1 MRFDYSKL
9 QFSKFLLSS
18 MPYLLSLWLC
28 LVLAGMANAA
38 ESPAAQFVDNA
49 SCGECHQPIF
59 EQWRQSHHAKSMQP
73 ATADTVLGNFDDVR
87 FTANGVESRFFRR
100 DGRYFVHTEGGDGQ
114 YADFE
119 VKYTFGFTPLQQYL
133 LELPKGR
140 LQAFTVAWDSVGKRW
155 FGLYPDARIPPGDPL
170 HWSGRRFTW
179 NSSCAECH
187 STDLRLNYD
196 PDSAGYRTSWAE
208 INVSCQACHGPG
220 SRHLAW
226 ARDPKR
232 KPQGNKGWPLDLKTL
247 RGPAQVEAC
256 GPCHARR
263 YSLSLDDRPGRPLL
277 DDFMPELLGEGLYH
291 PDGQMQDEV
300 FNYGSF
306 LQSKMYQKGIGC
318 LDCHQAHTLGTR
330 RAGNALCTGCHQPQQ
345 RAQGKPPA
353 KTYDAPS
360 HHFHR
365 PGSSG
370 AQCVNCHAPPQTYMV
385 VDPRHDH
392 GFRVPRPDLS
402 AQLGVPNACN
412 QCHAD
417 QTADWAL
424 AKMREWYGSGW
435 QRPQYGS
442 TLAAGR
448 AGQPE
453 AQQALTA
460 LAKDQAQPA
469 IVRATALDLLRRYGE
484 PARATHAALLGDAA
498 PLVRVLAARGLE
510 PPRDPKHL
518 AGLPRLL
525 QDPVRAVRMEA
536 ARVLATT
543 PAAVLSAR
551 ERAALATALEEY
563 KTAQLAADDQ
573 PEGQANLG
581 VLYAAMNQPEAAE
594 RAYRAAIARDADFVP
609 AYSNLAGLYHRLG
622 RKAEAEQTFRAGL
635 GKAADAAT
643 QGMLHYSLGL
653 LLAEQA
659 RLKEAA
665 ESLGQAAALL
675 PDEPRVRY
683 NQGLLLQKL
692 GQFPEAETA
701 LRRAVE
707 LSPQDPDPLYALV
720 AYYLNRHRPAE
731 ALPYAERLQRDYPQV
746 PEFRKLLD
754 SLRGR

>member
-1 MRFDYSKL
+1 MPHIL
-9 QFSKFLLSS
+9 LFLLS
-18 MPYLLSLWLC
+18 C
-28 LVLAGMANAA
+28 LTFAGMADAA
-38 ESPAAQFVDNA
+38 EPPSAQFVDNA
-49 SCGECHQPIF
+49 LCGECHQPIF

-73 ATADTVLGNFDDVR
+73 ATPDTVLGNFNNAR
-87 FTANGVESRFFRR
+87 FTANGVESRFFQR

-220 SRHLAW
+220 SQHLAW

-247 RGPAQVEAC
+247 KGPAQVETC

-263 YSLSLDDRPGRPLL
+263 YSIRLDDRPGRPLL

-318 LDCHQAHTLGTR
+318 MDCHEPHTLNTR
-330 RAGNALCTGCHQPQQ
+330 RAGNALCTGCHQPSQ
-345 RAQGKPPA
+345 RTAGKPAA
-353 KTYDAPS
+353 KIYDAPS
-360 HHFHR
+360 HHFH
-365 PGSSG
+365 PAGSSG
-370 AQCVNCHAPPQTYMV
+370 AQCVNCHAPAQTYMV

-402 AQLGVPNACN
+402 VQLGVPNACN

-417 QTADWAL
+417 QTADWAS
-424 AKMREWYGSGW
+424 ARMREWYGSGW
-435 QRPQYGS
+435 QRPHYGS

-448 AGQPE
+448 AGRPE
-453 AQQALTA
+453 ALPALTA
-460 LAKDQAQPA
+460 LAQDRTQPA

-484 PARATHAALLGDAA
+484 PARAAHAALLGDAA

-510 PPRDPKHL
+510 HPRDPKHL

-536 ARVLATT
+536 ARVLAAT
-543 PAAVLSAR
+543 PAAVLSAQQR
-551 ERAALATALEEY
+551 KALAQALEEY
-563 KTAQLAADDQ
+563 KAAQLAADDQ

-581 VLYAAMNQPEAAE
+581 VLYAAMHQPEAAE

-609 AYSNLAGLYHRLG
+609 AYSNLAGLYHQLG
-622 RKAEAEQTFRAGL
+622 RKAEAEQMFRAGL
-635 GKAADAAT
+635 GKAADAAS

-665 ESLGQAAALL
+665 ESLGQAVARL
-675 PDEPRVRY
+675 PNEPRVRY

-692 GQFPEAETA
+692 GRFPEAETA
-701 LRRAVE
+701 LRRASE

-731 ALPYAERLQRDYPQV
+731 ALPYAERLHRDYPQV
-746 PEFRKLLD
+746 PEFKKLVD
-754 SLRGR
+754 SLRGQ